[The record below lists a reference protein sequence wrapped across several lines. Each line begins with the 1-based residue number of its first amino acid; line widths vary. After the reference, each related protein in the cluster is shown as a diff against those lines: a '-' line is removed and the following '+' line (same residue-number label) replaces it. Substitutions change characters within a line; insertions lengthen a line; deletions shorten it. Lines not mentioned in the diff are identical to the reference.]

1 MNSASINNISR
12 NQSINPVAVTQSD
25 RMSLTI
31 FFALAIHA
39 ILILGISFDL
49 MDINN
54 DVITTME
61 ITLVHQRSTEEPEEA
76 DYLAQ
81 ANQLGGGAT
90 QIKNRESSPFS
101 NFSPTTEKG
110 FAPNS
115 RQAMAPPPIK
125 KTQKQ
130 TEIMSVDQSERRVES
145 KKLKE
150 ETPFTTKSL
159 TAAQLFERSR
169 QQIAKLSAEINKLK
183 EASQQTPRR
192 TWVHGANAKKYRFA
206 SYMDAW
212 RAKVERIGNLNYPAL
227 VTRKKITGS
236 LLLIVGINPDG
247 SIHSARITRSSGYKE
262 LDRAALRIVNMA
274 APYPPL
280 TKDIL
285 KDTDILYIPRV
296 WRFQDGSRLQTS
308 VR

>member
-1 MNSASINNISR
+1 MNMNS
-12 NQSINPVAVTQSD
+12 QTINPVAVTQSD
-25 RMSLTI
+25 RMSLTF

-49 MDINN
+49 MDSNN

-61 ITLVHQRSTEEPEEA
+61 VTLVHQRSTEEPEEA

-81 ANQLGGGAT
+81 ANQLGGGK
-90 QIKNRESSPFS
+90 QQSKSRPSSPFS
-101 NFSPTTEKG
+101 NPLPIPEEG

-115 RQAMAPPPIK
+115 RRAMSPPPIK
-125 KTQKQ
+125 EAKKQ
-130 TEIMSVDQSERRVES
+130 TEIMSVDQSEQRVNK
-145 KKLKE
+145 KKLTE
-150 ETPFTTKSL
+150 ETPVTTKSL
-159 TAAQLFERSR
+159 TAAQLFERS

-183 EASQQTPRR
+183 EAYQQTPKH

-212 RAKVERIGNLNYPAL
+212 RAKIERIGNLNYPAI

-236 LLLIVGINPDG
+236 LLLDVAINPDG
-247 SIHSARITRSSGYKE
+247 SIHSARITRSSGYRE
-262 LDRAALRIVNMA
+262 LDQAALRIVNMA
-274 APYPPL
+274 APFPAL

-285 KDTDILYIPRV
+285 KDTDILHIPRV
-296 WRFQDGSRLQTS
+296 WRFQQGSRLQTS
-308 VR
+308 FQ

>member
-1 MNSASINNISR
+1 MNSISS
-12 NQSINPVAVTQSD
+12 NQNINPTAVTQSD

-54 DVITTME
+54 DAITTME
-61 ITLVHQRSTEEPEEA
+61 ITLVHQRSNEEPEKA

-81 ANQLGGGAT
+81 ANQLGGGT
-90 QIKNRESSPFS
+90 QQSKSRPSSPFS
-101 NFSPTTEKG
+101 NPLPIPDKG

-125 KTQKQ
+125 KNQKQ
-130 TEIMSVDQSERRVES
+130 TEIMSVDQSKRRVES

-159 TAAQLFERSR
+159 TAAQLFERS

-183 EASQQTPRR
+183 EAYQQTPKH

-212 RAKVERIGNLNYPAL
+212 RAKVERIGNLNYPAI
-227 VTRKKITGS
+227 VTRKKLAGS
-236 LLLIVGINPDG
+236 LLLDVAINPDG
-247 SIHSARITRSSGYKE
+247 SIHSARITRSSGYRE
-262 LDRAALRIVNMA
+262 LDQAALRIVNMA
-274 APYPPL
+274 APFPPL

-285 KDTDILYIPRV
+285 KDTDILHIPRV
-296 WRFQDGSRLQTS
+296 WRFQQGSHLQTS
-308 VR
+308 VQ

>member
-1 MNSASINNISR
+1 MNNPT
-12 NQSINPVAVTQSD
+12 INPVAVTQSD

-49 MDINN
+49 MDSNN

-61 ITLVHQRSTEEPEEA
+61 ITLVHQRSNEEPEEA

-81 ANQLGGGAT
+81 ANQLGGGT
-90 QIKNRESSPFS
+90 QQNKSRPSSPFS
-101 NFSPTTEKG
+101 NPLPIPEKG

-115 RQAMAPPPIK
+115 RRAMSPPPINETK
-125 KTQKQ
+125 KQ
-130 TEIMSVDQSERRVES
+130 TEIMSVEQSDQRVNS
-145 KKLKE
+145 KKLQE
-150 ETPFTTKSL
+150 ETPITTKNL
-159 TAAQLFERSR
+159 TAAQLFERS

-183 EASQQTPRR
+183 KAYQQTPKH

-212 RAKVERIGNLNYPAL
+212 RAKVERIGNLNYPEL
-227 VTRKKITGS
+227 VSKNNLTGS
-236 LLLIVGINPDG
+236 LLLDVAINPDG
-247 SIHSARITRSSGYKE
+247 SIHSARITRSSGYRE
-262 LDRAALRIVNMA
+262 LDRAALRIVNMS
-274 APYPPL
+274 APFPPL

-285 KDTDILYIPRV
+285 KDTDVLHIPRV
-296 WRFQDGSRLQTS
+296 WRFQQGSHLQTS
-308 VR
+308 VQ

>member
-1 MNSASINNISR
+1 MSVNNTVSAT
-12 NQSINPVAVTQSD
+12 AVTQGD
-25 RMSLTI
+25 RMSMTL
-31 FFALAIHA
+31 FFAIAIHA

-49 MDINN
+49 MDNSS

-81 ANQLGGGAT
+81 ANQIGGGT
-90 QIKNRESSPFS
+90 SQSKSRPSSPFS
-101 NFSPTTEKG
+101 NPLPIPEKG

-115 RQAMAPPPIK
+115 RQAMEAPPIEK
-125 KTQKQ
+125 NEKQ
-130 TEIMSVDQSERRVES
+130 TEIMNVEQSEVKAES
-145 KKLKE
+145 KISKE
-150 ETPFTTKSL
+150 EMPFNTKSL
-159 TAAQLFERSR
+159 KAAQLFERS
-169 QQIAKLSAEINKLK
+169 QQIAKLSAEINKLQD
-183 EASQQTPRR
+183 ASQQTPKR
-192 TWVHGANAKKYRFA
+192 TYVTGANAKKYRFA
-206 SYMDAW
+206 SYMDTW
-212 RAKVERIGNLNYPAL
+212 RAKVERIGNMNYPAL

-247 SIHSARITRSSGYKE
+247 SIHSARISRSSGYKE

-296 WRFQDGSRLQTS
+296 WRFQNGSRLQTS
-308 VR
+308 VQ